1 MANEAVVSSFS
12 PRAIAVG
19 IKEFFGDKRFVAGTV
34 MGLALLAGGYAISA
48 NNGGGGGGSSNDPIS
63 QLLSDQESVIT
74 TQMRQDAED
83 CAKGDK
89 EGTVGNAINMSLKAH
104 LELASASP
112 NVEQLFDVN
121 ADCFSGLS
129 SLIDLSFA
137 IPSLATIL
145 AAAQDAVMQYAKKKI
160 CSAVGKVT
168 GMVTGPINQAIGNAN
183 QYIGALNGLSA
194 NLNNGGGLSMLDPN
208 LGAAYNP
215 GTSGTYVTGQPFGN
229 RPQAG
234 FDNPPTGGGAPNY
247 TPAQPQPGTVG
258 ADGPGAPSTPL
269 PTTPGGYGRPQE
281 AAVLLQEL
289 ARRRT
294 ELVQA
299 EADLAAAQSTYDA
312 CVNSASD
319 PANQCRA
326 EGQAL
331 ASARIRVQTLRA
343 DIDNIEGQLE
353 QMRRLDGLNP
363 QSAPA
368 TAPAKE
374 QTLTQ
379 KLSNLFK

>member
-19 IKEFFGDKRFVAGTV
+19 IKDFFGDKRFVAGTV
-34 MGLALLAGGYAISA
+34 MGLALLAGGYAVSA
-48 NNGGGGGGSSNDPIS
+48 SSGGGSGGSSSDPIS

-234 FDNPPTGGGAPNY
+234 FDNPPTGGSTG
-247 TPAQPQPGTVG
+247 TPAAPAPGSVG
-258 ADGPGAPSTPL
+258 AGNGTPAPSTPL

-281 AAVLLQEL
+281 AAALLQAL
-289 ARRRT
+289 AQRRT
-294 ELVQA
+294 DLVQA
-299 EADLAAAQSTYDA
+299 EADLTAAQSNYDS

-326 EGQAL
+326 ENTAL
-331 ASARIRVQTLRA
+331 AVARNRVSQIKG
-343 DIDNIEGQLE
+343 DISNIEGQLE

-363 QSAPA
+363 QSATVPS
-368 TAPAKE
+368 PAKE